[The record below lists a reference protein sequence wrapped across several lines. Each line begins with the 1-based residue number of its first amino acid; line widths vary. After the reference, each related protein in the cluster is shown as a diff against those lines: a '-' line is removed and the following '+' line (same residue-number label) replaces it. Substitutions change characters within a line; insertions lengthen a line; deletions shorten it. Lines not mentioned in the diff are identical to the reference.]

1 MPRPFTRFW
10 LGATDWLWPRTC
22 FLCGGR
28 ITDDRSVCVC
38 GACDADLTADTRLA
52 CPWCS
57 STVGPHA
64 DTTAGCPACRAS
76 TFRFH
81 GVTRLG
87 VYEGKL
93 REAVLKAKQPDG
105 DGLAEALGRLFATAR
120 EPRLLA
126 DRPGVIVPVPLH
138 WRRRWGRGHNQA
150 EGIARGLSDVL
161 RVPVRRALRRVRYTK
176 LQSAGSRERRW
187 ENVVGAFRAVPWAD
201 VPGVRVL
208 LVDDVL
214 TTGATADAASEAL
227 RRAGAAQVHLAVLAH
242 R

>member
-10 LGATDWLWPRTC
+10 LGATDWFWPRTC

-28 ITDDRSVCVC
+28 ITDDRSLCVC
-38 GACDADLTADTRLA
+38 RGCDVGLTADPRPA
-52 CPWCS
+52 CPRCS

-64 DTTAGCPACRAS
+64 DTGDGCPACRTS
-76 TFRFH
+76 TFRFR

-105 DGLAEALGRLFATAR
+105 DGVAEALGRLFAAAR
-120 EPRLLA
+120 EPALLA
-126 DRPGVIVPVPLH
+126 DRPDVIVPVPLH

-150 EGIARGLSDVL
+150 EGIARGLSDGL
-161 RVPVRRALRRVRYTK
+161 RVPVRRALWRVKHTR

-187 ENVVGAFRAVPWAD
+187 ANAAGAFRAVPWAG
-201 VPGVRVL
+201 VPGLRVL

-214 TTGATADAASEAL
+214 TTGATADAAAEAL
-227 RRAGAAQVHLAVLAH
+227 RRVGAAQVHVAVLAH